1 MKKERKQEE
10 EKEEGRAPKD
20 EPGGIPDTFRQ
31 KDSIVK
37 QLEKEKENF
46 QSRL

>member
-1 MKKERKQEE
+1 MKKERKHEE
-10 EKEEGRAPKD
+10 EKEEGRASKD